1 MGHHQQQEFSSLR
14 VKVITVSDSRDLDSD
29 KSGALICEKLVTAGH
44 LITSREVVVDT
55 IDNIRHALN
64 HAISD
69 EQAQEVDVL
78 VSCSIPL
85 LVSKN
90 LLFIEIL
97 DLSASDGLDMP
108 SPFSKV

>member
-29 KSGALICEKLVTAGH
+29 KSGALICEKLVAAGH
-44 LITSREVVVDT
+44 IITSREVVVDT

-69 EQAQEVDVL
+69 EQAQA
-78 VSCSIPL
+78 I
-85 LVSKN
+85 
-90 LLFIEIL
+90 IL
-97 DLSASDGLDMP
+97 NGGTRVTPRDQTPVQWG
-108 SPFSKV
+108 